1 MKKLK
6 INNFNLTYSTE
17 GEGSDVILLHGF
29 PSDIFFWEK
38 LKSKLKKY
46 FRVTS
51 IEQRGYPLSKLNNP
65 TLDMFNI
72 DNLSNDIETLIETNG
87 LVKNTI
93 LVGHDWGSI
102 VAWAVVSREKVK
114 ISKLV
119 SICGGT
125 EFPHSDIYDEL
136 EYSGKKHYISSFQD
150 PKSSSN
156 FLTQNLDKFFRSSY
170 RLVNN
175 NIAQPDLS
183 LNSLFFKYKKNDLI
197 HNVDIE
203 KMVNSFNN
211 DLFQPISWYANINNN
226 IMLSSEWRRVIETPV
241 DFLFGELDA
250 AVKFNSKMESRL
262 KKSGKNVRIKLIRNA
277 DHWLPLTHEESVIE
291 SITNI

>member
-1 MKKLK
+1 MNKLK
-6 INNFNLTYSTE
+6 LNNFNLTYSTE

-38 LKSKLKKY
+38 IKSKLKKS

-65 TLDMFNI
+65 TIDMFNI

-87 LVKNTI
+87 LDKNTI

-136 EYSGKKHYISSFQD
+136 NYSGNKHYISSFQD
-150 PKSSSN
+150 PRSSSK
-156 FLTQNLDKFFRSSY
+156 FLIQNLDKFFRSSY
-170 RLVNN
+170 RLVIN
-175 NIAQPDLS
+175 NISQPDLS
-183 LNSLFFKYKKNDLI
+183 LNSLFFNYKNNDLL

-203 KMVNSFNN
+203 RMVNSFNN
-211 DLFQPISWYANINNN
+211 DLYQPISWYANINNN
-226 IMLSSEWRRVIETPV
+226 IKLSKEWRRVIDIPV
-241 DFLFGELDA
+241 DFLFGGLDA

-262 KKSGKNVRIKLIRNA
+262 KKSGKNVRIKLVSGA

>member
-38 LKSKLKKY
+38 LKSKLKKN

-72 DNLSNDIETLIETNG
+72 DNLSDDIETLIETNG

-203 KMVNSFNN
+203 RMVNSFNN

-226 IMLSSEWRRVIETPV
+226 IMLSHEWRRVIETPV

-262 KKSGKNVRIKLIRNA
+262 KKSGKNVRIKLISNA

>member
-1 MKKLK
+1 MNKLK
-6 INNFNLTYSTE
+6 IKNFNLTYTTE

-38 LKSKLKKY
+38 IKSKLKKN

-65 TLDMFNI
+65 TIDMFNI
-72 DNLSNDIETLIETNG
+72 ENLSNDIETLIETNG
-87 LVKNTI
+87 LDKNTI

-125 EFPHSDIYDEL
+125 EFPHSDIYDQL
-136 EYSGKKHYISSFQD
+136 NYSQNKHYISSFQD
-150 PKSSSN
+150 PITSSK
-156 FLTQNLDKFFRSSY
+156 FLIQNLDKFFRSSY
-170 RLVNN
+170 RLVKN
-175 NIAQPDLS
+175 NITNPDLS

-197 HNVDIE
+197 HNVDIGR
-203 KMVNSFNN
+203 MVNSFNN
-211 DLFQPISWYANINNN
+211 DLYQPISWYANINNN
-226 IMLSSEWRRVIETPV
+226 IVLSNEWRRVIETPV
-241 DFLFGELDA
+241 DFLFGGLDA
-250 AVKFNSKMESRL
+250 AVKYNSKMESRL
-262 KKSGKNVRIKLIRNA
+262 KKSGKNVRIKLVSDA